1 MIAPVDTGILL
12 PSWVRVQTY
21 PLSRPAIDLTP
32 IRSARRL
39 AGVERLRL
47 RAEEKG
53 EIHATPG
60 DSDAVSSA
68 RTFGRRPAGASP
80 AGRTVVFRGPGT
92 ERAQAPPPSSLGR
105 RGRLGLLVVLAV
117 GSGVTAL
124 VAATPD
130 LRYGPQRPALH
141 AQIATA
147 AALIALLVA
156 LLAAGRFRRTPLAA
170 DLLLATSFGVLGV
183 TNVLTSAVQGATGH
197 SPNGA
202 LAWTPVSGR
211 VVAAALLAGAAF
223 AGGRRVARPQR
234 AVRVATLASAGAL
247 ALLALLL
254 AALDPQLPPV
264 FGASASTAYG
274 PFAGSTASIVLK
286 GTCFALVV
294 AAATG
299 FALRARRRPDRWSV
313 PLSWGVAL
321 LAFAWLNYLLVPSLY
336 VNWFYAGDV
345 LALAAYLVLAAGAV
359 SEIRDYQ
366 QDRTRLAAIEE
377 RGRVARELHD
387 GVAQEVLYLL
397 GQARRMQAQRP
408 GPETDRLLGAAER
421 ALAESRSAISTLRAP
436 VDEPLPATL
445 ARIGGELG
453 RRLGLDV
460 HIEADADV
468 DVAPAVRDALARIVG
483 EALANAARHG
493 GARSATIELQAG
505 PPARLR
511 VRDAGRGFDPDPARV
526 PDGAF
531 GLASMRERAAA
542 VGGRTQIRSAPG
554 DGTEIEVTLP

>member
-1 MIAPVDTGILL
+1 V
-12 PSWVRVQTY
+12 
-21 PLSRPAIDLTP
+21 
-32 IRSARRL
+32 
-39 AGVERLRL
+39 
-47 RAEEKG
+47 
-53 EIHATPG
+53 
-60 DSDAVSSA
+60 
-68 RTFGRRPAGASP
+68 FGGA
-80 AGRTVVFRGPGT
+80 GT
-92 ERAQAPPPSSLGR
+92 ERSQAPPPSSFGR
-105 RGRLGLLVVLAV
+105 RGRVGLLVVLAV
-117 GSGVTAL
+117 GIGVTAL

-141 AQIATA
+141 VQIATA

-156 LLAAGRFRRTPLAA
+156 LLAAGRYRRTPLVA
-170 DLLLATSFGVLGV
+170 DLLLATSFGVLGT
-183 TNVLTSAVQGATGH
+183 TNLLSSAAQGATGH
-197 SPNGA
+197 SLEGA

-211 VVAAALLAGAAF
+211 VAAAALLAGAALS
-223 AGGRRVARPQR
+223 GSRRIARPREAAR
-234 AVRVATLASAGAL
+234 ALALASVGAL

-254 AALDPQLPPV
+254 AALDPQLPPAL
-264 FGASASTAYG
+264 GTSASAAYG
-274 PFAGSTASIVLK
+274 PFAGSPASIVLK
-286 GTCFALVV
+286 GTCLALVAV
-294 AAATG
+294 AAVG
-299 FALRARRRPDRWSV
+299 FSLRAHRRPDRWSV
-313 PLSWGVAL
+313 PLSWGVVL

-359 SEIRDYQ
+359 AEIRDYQ
-366 QDRTRLAAIEE
+366 QDRMRLAAIEE

-397 GQARRMQAQRP
+397 GQVRRLQAQQP

-468 DVAPAVRDALARIVG
+468 HVAPAVRDALARIVG
-483 EALANAARHG
+483 EALSNAARHG
-493 GARSATIELQAG
+493 RARCATIELQAG
-505 PPARLR
+505 PPGRLR
-511 VRDAGRGFDPDPARV
+511 VRDDGCGFDADPAHV

-531 GLASMRERAAA
+531 GLQAMRERAAA